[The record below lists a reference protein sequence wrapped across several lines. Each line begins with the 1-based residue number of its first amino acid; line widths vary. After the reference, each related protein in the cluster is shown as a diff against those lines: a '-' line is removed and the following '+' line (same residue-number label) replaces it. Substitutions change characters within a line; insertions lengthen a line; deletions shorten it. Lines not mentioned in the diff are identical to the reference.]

1 MANTKKITKREVLN
15 ELLKED
21 LIQDTPMYKTYVVH
35 ELELLDKK
43 NASAKGKDKTKENQ
57 EIESMIIETLKA
69 ITTEEKSQFTITE
82 IMKAS
87 EEMQNYVC
95 ESTGK
100 ALSNSKLTYVI
111 RDMLS
116 KENPQ
121 IANVK
126 SSKSS
131 LYSLI

>member
-43 NASAKGKDKTKENQ
+43 NASAKGVDKSQENKEIEDMIIATLKEITTDDKT
-57 EIESMIIETLKA
+57 
-69 ITTEEKSQFTITE
+69 QFTITE

-87 EEMQNYVC
+87 EDMQKYVC
-95 ESTGK
+95 KSTGK

-121 IANVK
+121 IVNIK
-126 SSKSS
+126 SGKSS

>member
-1 MANTKKITKREVLN
+1 
-15 ELLKED
+15 
-21 LIQDTPMYKTYVVH
+21 
-35 ELELLDKK
+35 
-43 NASAKGKDKTKENQ
+43 
-57 EIESMIIETLKA
+57 MIIETLKA
-69 ITTEEKSQFTITE
+69 ITTEEKSQFTVTE

-126 SSKSS
+126 SGKSS
-131 LYSLI
+131 LYSLV

>member
-1 MANTKKITKREVLN
+1 MANTKVTKREVLN

-69 ITTEEKSQFTITE
+69 ITTEEKSQFTVTE

-126 SSKSS
+126 SGKSS